1 MDNILNE
8 FSTEANGQ
16 RYMNPDAHLSDSEA
30 FLNNLRSAQAQ
41 HNAQVYSQTTNLGTY
56 PASQSNLGGLGGAE
70 STFAAKYETAPA
82 VSLAA
87 NLRATA
93 QAKALETAM
102 KNELNYYSD
111 VYSKK
116 LAERRN
122 RGTTVTAQ
130 PSTPVTD
137 PDNTKG
143 EVEKNVKT
151 PHEYYGVPD
160 TIVSENDTH
169 YIYTDTKTGEQ
180 TKVSKDYLKKIY
192 NEDGSISDDGAV
204 ILHVRSMLPGLGGK

>member
-8 FSTEANGQ
+8 FSTEVNGQ
-16 RYMNPDAHLSDSEA
+16 RYMRPEVVTNEYDQFVD
-30 FLNNLRSAQAQ
+30 NLRSAQAQ
-41 HNAQVYSQTTNLGTY
+41 HNAENRQTLDNLGSY

-70 STFAAKYETAPA
+70 STFAAKYETVPT
-82 VSLAA
+82 VNLVA

-102 KNELNYYSD
+102 QNELNYYSD

-116 LAERRN
+116 LAAKRRSAVTAASQP
-122 RGTTVTAQ
+122 TTVSD
-130 PSTPVTD
+130 PS
-137 PDNTKG
+137 NTKG
-143 EVEKNVKT
+143 EVEMNVKT

-169 YIYTDTKTGEQ
+169 YIYTDPKTGEQ
-180 TKVSKDYLKKIY
+180 TKVSKDYMNKIY

-204 ILHVRSMLPGLGGK
+204 ILHVRNMLPGLGGR